1 MTNSINEL
9 IDTDAIFINGSN
21 TTDAHPVIGAK
32 IRQAKKK
39 GAKIIIADPRRIDLV
54 QEADIFLQITPG
66 TNIALYNGMMNYII
80 SENLQDTEYIKERT
94 ENYEELVATVA
105 DFTPE
110 KAAEICGIDA
120 EDIKAAA
127 RMYAEA
133 PSAAVVYTMG
143 VTQHSTGTE
152 GVMSLANLALLCGN
166 IGIEGGGINPLRGQ
180 NNVQGACDMGG
191 LPGTYPGY
199 QSVANADVKAKFQ
212 NAWGVELSDQ
222 PGVTLTEIVHKAGH
236 GDIKVLYIMGENPMI
251 SDPDLTHVEEAL
263 RNTEF
268 LVVQDIFLTETAEL
282 ADVVLPAATFAEKD
296 GTFSNTERRVQM
308 VRKAIDT
315 VGDCKPDWQIQ
326 MELLNKFGIK
336 KTYATP
342 KEIFTE
348 ISEVTPSYGGITY
361 DRLEELGSLQWPC
374 PTVDHAGTKF
384 LHVGKCARGL
394 GLFRPAVF
402 KPSAEVPCAEYPLVM
417 TTGRVL
423 YHYHTRTMT
432 GKVQGL
438 NDMSPESFVEV
449 NPDAARKLSIVEG
462 DKVKVSTRRGTIVA
476 TAKVTPKLKEN
487 VIFVP
492 FHFADG
498 AANVLTNPVLDPIAK
513 IPEYKSCAAKL
524 EKVAWDWSEETDK
537 IK

>member
-9 IDTDAIFINGSN
+9 IDSDVIFITGSN
-21 TTDAHPVIGAK
+21 TTESHPVIGAK

-39 GAKIIIADPRRIDLV
+39 GAKVIVAEPRAIDLTAD
-54 QEADIFLQITPG
+54 ADIFLQITPG
-66 TNIALYNGMMNYII
+66 TNIALYNGIMSCII
-80 SENLQDTEYIKERT
+80 SEGLDAAEYIKERT
-94 ENYEELVATVA
+94 ENYDELVATVA

-110 KAAEICGIDA
+110 KAAEICGVSA

-127 RMYAEA
+127 RMYAQA
-133 PSAAVVYTMG
+133 GKGAIVYCMG

-166 IGIEGGGINPLRGQ
+166 IGIESGGINPLRGQ

-199 QSVANADVKAKFQ
+199 QKVADAEVKAKFQ
-212 NAWGVELSDQ
+212 NAWGVELSDK
-222 PGVTLTEIVHKAGH
+222 PGLTLTEMVDKAGH
-236 GDIKVLYIMGENPMI
+236 GDIKVLYIMGENPMV

-263 RNTEF
+263 KNTEF
-268 LVVQDIFLTETAEL
+268 LVVQDIFLPATAQL

-296 GTFSNTERRVQM
+296 GTFANTERRVQM
-308 VRKAIDT
+308 VRKAIEP
-315 VGDCKPDWQIQ
+315 VGDCKPDWQIL
-326 MELLNKFGIK
+326 MDLLNKLGIE

-342 KEIFTE
+342 EDIFAEICA
-348 ISEVTPSYGGITY
+348 VTPSYGGITY
-361 DRLEELGSLQWPC
+361 GRLEELGSLQWPC
-374 PTVDHAGTKF
+374 PTADHPGTKF
-384 LHVGKCARGL
+384 LHSGKCARGL
-394 GLFRPAVF
+394 GLFKPAVF
-402 KPSAEVPCAEYPLVM
+402 KPSAEVPCADYPLVM

-432 GKVQGL
+432 GKVEGL
-438 NDMSPESFVEV
+438 NAMSPEAFVEI
-449 NPDAARKLSIVEG
+449 NPDAAHKLSIVDG
-462 DKVKVSTRRGTIVA
+462 DKVKVSTRRGTVVA

-487 VIFVP
+487 VIFMP

-498 AANVLTNPVLDPIAK
+498 AANTLTNPVLDPIAK

-537 IK
+537 IQ

>member
-39 GAKIIIADPRRIDLV
+39 GAKIIIADPRKIDLV
-54 QEADIFLQITPG
+54 ADADVFLQLTPG

-80 SENLQDTEYIKERT
+80 SEGLQNTEYIKERT

-120 EDIKAAA
+120 EDIKTAA

-222 PGVTLTEIVHKAGH
+222 PGVTLTEIVHKAGS

-263 RNTEF
+263 KNTEF

-308 VRKAIDT
+308 VRKAIEP

-326 MELLNKFGIK
+326 MELLNRFGFE

-342 KEIFTE
+342 EEIFTE
-348 ISEVTPSYGGITY
+348 ISEVTPSYGGMTY
-361 DRLEELGSLQWPC
+361 GRLEGLSGLQWPC
-374 PTVDHAGTKF
+374 PTADHPGTKF

-394 GLFRPAVF
+394 GLFKPAVF
-402 KPSAEVPCAEYPLVM
+402 KPSAEVPCADYPLVM

-476 TAKVTPKLKEN
+476 TAKVTSKLKEN

-524 EKVAWDWSEETDK
+524 EKVAWDWSEKTDQ